1 MQICGYRC
9 SIIALDFIIYY
20 DYKCSYRYCFQTPV
34 KFQYLKEGFL
44 MRVCV
49 YIWVCPYEIGGFPS
63 GTSGKEPACQCRSR
77 KRHHQFDPW
86 IRRTPWRRKCNS
98 LQYSCLENSMN
109 RGAWWATVHGV
120 TKSWTQPKQ
129 LSSMKSNFLFLCSPI
144 VHTPHICTPLISP
157 FGLQVLMASFP
168 LKNQVFINFAKDQK
182 CYETA
187 DTSSQGSTVSTDSQ
201 DDRL

>member
-1 MQICGYRC
+1 MYIFGCTPMKSGASQV
-9 SIIALDFIIYY
+9 ALV
-20 DYKCSYRYCFQTPV
+20 V
-34 KFQYLKEGFL
+34 KNPPASAGVVRDTTSLIPGSGE
-44 MRVCV
+44 
-49 YIWVCPYEIGGFPS
+49 PPGG
-63 GTSGKEPACQCRSR
+63 GN
-77 KRHHQFDPW
+77 D
-86 IRRTPWRRKCNS
+86 NS
-98 LQYSCLENSMN
+98 LQYSCLENSTN

-144 VHTPHICTPLISP
+144 VHTPHICTPLMSS